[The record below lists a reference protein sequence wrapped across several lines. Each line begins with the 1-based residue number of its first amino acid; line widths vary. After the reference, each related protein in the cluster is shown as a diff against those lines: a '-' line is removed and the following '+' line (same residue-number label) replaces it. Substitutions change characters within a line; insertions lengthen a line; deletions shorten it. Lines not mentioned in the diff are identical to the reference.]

1 MASQER
7 IELNKR
13 FIRVHDALV
22 EKGMIVK
29 NDRKRSIGAFA
40 AKIFGKPGRGH
51 IINAYLNK
59 NDNRMF
65 KYDYIPE
72 LCEHFGVSEEF
83 MRLGVGPM
91 FEDDRESLSLASV
104 FSSGSSSQSGGLPY
118 KGAIQHSTVALNA
131 GVSID
136 TDEPEILMTFDLPDL
151 KGEKYSFPVQGNSM
165 TPVIEHG
172 DIVICERLENIKD
185 IKDNQIYAI
194 SCNGMMWIKYVRP
207 MRDASDNVHF
217 IKLISENSI
226 EHDPFEEEVTAEMEI
241 YKVLKRITNI

>member
-13 FIRVHDALV
+13 FIQVHDALV
-22 EKGMIVK
+22 ERGLIVK

-72 LCEHFGVSEEF
+72 LCENFGVSEEF
-83 MRLGVGPM
+83 MRLGIGPM
-91 FEDDRESLSLASV
+91 FEDERESLSLASV
-104 FSSGSSSQSGGLPY
+104 FSGSSSSVQSSSREGY
-118 KGAIQHSTVALNA
+118 IKHSTVALNA
-131 GVSID
+131 GVSISS
-136 TDEPEILMTFDLPDL
+136 DEPEVLMSFDLPNL

-172 DIVICERLENIKD
+172 DIVICEKLENIND

-194 SCNGMMWIKYVRP
+194 SCNGMMWIKYVKP
-207 MRDASDNVHF
+207 MRDTSDRVHWV
-217 IKLISENSI
+217 KLISENSI
-226 EHDPFEEEVTAEMEI
+226 EHDPFEEEVTEDMEI
-241 YKVLKRITNI
+241 YEVVKRITDI